1 MHQDTNRRFG
11 LSVACLFFFYPQNI
25 SRQWLLDQRFTSLH
39 FFFLVEVHLTK
50 CEVHTLVLKR
60 VPVLEHSQP
69 INVTIMKIIVVN
81 IPNPYVSNIIVV
93 KIVVNIP
100 KIPIY
105 IPGLPLHG
113 PYGAMDF

>member
-11 LSVACLFFFYPQNI
+11 LSVACLFFFLPPKYFATVVVRPA
-25 SRQWLLDQRFTSLH
+25 FHFPSL
-39 FFFLVEVHLTK
+39 FFLVEVHLTK

>member
-11 LSVACLFFFYPQNI
+11 LSVASLFFFFNTPKNI

-69 INVTIMKIIVVN
+69 SLSSSIF
-81 IPNPYVSNIIVV
+81 VS
-93 KIVVNIP
+93 
-100 KIPIY
+100 
-105 IPGLPLHG
+105 PLEQIR
-113 PYGAMDF
+113 